1 MFPLG
6 FLFVAFFK
14 LFDCEFNTFYVS
26 TIINNTYST
35 NSIEPPTILPKKSFK
50 SSFIVCLYLNMLK
63 KLDRW
68 LKTKPSWVSIL
79 LGLLFFWI
87 IKFIIWPYISEY
99 F

>member
-35 NSIEPPTILPKKSFK
+35 NSIEPPTIFSNKSFK
-50 SSFIVCLYLNMLK
+50 SSFISLYLNMWWNHK
-63 KLDRW
+63 DF
-68 LKTKPSWVSIL
+68 TK
-79 LGLLFFWI
+79 
-87 IKFIIWPYISEY
+87 IKFIGAIIFLIVFALIQILRDYL
-99 F
+99 